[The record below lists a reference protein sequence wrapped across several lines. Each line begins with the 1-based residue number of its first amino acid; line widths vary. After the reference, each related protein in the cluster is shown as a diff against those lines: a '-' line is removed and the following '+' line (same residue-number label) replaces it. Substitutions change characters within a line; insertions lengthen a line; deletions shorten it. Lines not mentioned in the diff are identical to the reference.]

1 MMENQ
6 YRVLIV
12 DDEDAIL
19 QPYQEF
25 FTEYGFDVEIAQNGR
40 EGLEKLRDGE
50 FDVAIVDIKMP
61 VMNGMEMIRCARAE
75 DIDTD
80 MILLT
85 GHGGE
90 KEAVEAL
97 NLGAAHW
104 IYKHA
109 VDMSKLKDKV
119 IELTEGS
126 LEEVRRLLSSIP
138 EKEWQQ

>member
-1 MMENQ
+1 MENK
-6 YRVLIV
+6 YHVLIV

-19 QPYQEF
+19 QPYREF
-25 FTEYGFDVEIAQNGR
+25 LTKYGFDVETAQNGR

-50 FDVAIVDIKMP
+50 FDVAIVDIQMP
-61 VMNGMEMIRCARAE
+61 VMDGLEMIRRARAE

-85 GHGGE
+85 GHGRE
-90 KEAVEAL
+90 KEAVEGIK
-97 NLGAAHW
+97 LGVADW
-104 IYKHA
+104 FYKHET
-109 VDMSKLKDKV
+109 DMSGLKDKI